1 MTISS
6 IKDISKTVDR
16 HKLYILECN
25 PNALS
30 ASILAIQKQNIPVIN
45 MGKELAMY
53 INSLEDYRYLNIDVY
68 DFAKKLLDN
77 KKTKINGVGNDI
89 VAIYNLGIL
98 LEPTLELN
106 AAKFLKEFSKST
118 AVIIIW
124 ENQTELPN
132 ILNWPTQKN
141 NFNLNF
147 SDIQLNKLQNAI

>member
-6 IKDISKTVDR
+6 IKDISNTVDR
-16 HKLYILECN
+16 HKLYILQCN
-25 PNALS
+25 LNELS
-30 ASILAIQKQNIPVIN
+30 ASILAIQNQNIPVIN

-53 INSLEDYRYLNIDVY
+53 INTLEDYRYLNIDVY

-77 KKTKINGVGNDI
+77 KKTKINGLGNDI

-106 AAKFLKEFSKST
+106 AAKFLKDFSKST

-124 ENQTELPN
+124 ENETEIAS

-147 SDIQLNKLQNAI
+147 SDTQLNKLQNAI